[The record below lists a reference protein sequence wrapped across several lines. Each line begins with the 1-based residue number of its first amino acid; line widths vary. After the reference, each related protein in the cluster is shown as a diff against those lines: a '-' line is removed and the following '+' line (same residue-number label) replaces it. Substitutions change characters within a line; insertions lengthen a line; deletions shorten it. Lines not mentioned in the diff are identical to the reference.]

1 MATILESA
9 INPFGL
15 DSDPL
20 IYFLHLL
27 HNDDESVRK
36 SAKNHLNFT
45 INNSPNAL
53 VNEIVKTIEHFAFSS
68 SSSSLLSSVCV
79 LCYDLLG
86 YILPSHWTNLWLSTQ
101 EKVKTSLNF
110 SIWIEKDDE
119 VFKACSSCVSR
130 IACLLFR
137 KDEWGL
143 LFDFMLKYLGVDCWN
158 RVVVV
163 LWDELIP
170 KCPEIFVSYVDHL
183 IEGFKDVMVAESY
196 DRRVGVAAAKA
207 SVKLILYYSTPLS
220 YSKFHVLLGNLMIHL
235 FKEIGEEEL
244 VCSLLEDLIVLA
256 CVKAAYFSVEIGVVI
271 ERMVRLAGDLTLGEK
286 TRKLAVEFV
295 VTVAED
301 RESGCEMMQMVPDEE
316 VTKLLGVLIDMLVHI
331 RDDPS
336 WGSAVNDD
344 GNEGELGICSYGK
357 ESLGRLAI
365 ALGGNV
371 IVPNLPPTIFNFLD
385 HEDWQIRYA
394 VVTAIGVIS
403 EGCSKV
409 IEVCSEDM
417 KHLAETIVKL
427 ISDNHPRVRWA
438 AIHAIGQLSM
448 HMSPQFQEQ
457 YHQQVLPAL
466 IKVWSDFDNPRL
478 QARATSTIMA
488 FSHNC
493 SADILKPYLRN
504 IVSELVLQSGM
515 TMMSEAAL
523 ATLGSLAIKSQEGAT
538 HIYDSIMPYL
548 TAILVTATDDT
559 SRTLLPKC
567 LECITMVAMAVGN
580 LAIGDLVAKVAA
592 ALISLQKTHMEE
604 EDPMR
609 CLLLQ
614 AWGRLCKCLGTD
626 FIPYLRVVMPF
637 VLKSA
642 TLKNYLSVSDDSD
655 DESAGYVTAG
665 NKKVTIRSGLLEEK
679 ALACHIL
686 CCFAAELNEGLHL
699 CVNEVVSALVPNL
712 TFKFS
717 EEVRMAAI
725 AAMPLLINSAAC
737 AMKKGRPV
745 TGCGKFPVQTISDT
759 IIRAL
764 LNALNKESTVQIQAR
779 LLEAF
784 NESIQISSLLLCKDQ
799 AEEFVDGI
807 SNALL
812 TSSYHK
818 AEIEK
823 TAKEHRHQRR
833 LEAEQ
838 HLTICRN
845 IGICLKTMV
854 KKHKAAFLPLLD
866 KFLPYLPLMWS
877 NDGTAE
883 ERKIVVLLFRDIAE
897 QCREE
902 VFRYYEEWI
911 PLLPRVL
918 FHKNPDVPQI
928 VATVIGICAEF
939 GSDFLK
945 PHITVIFN
953 CLKTVMEHPDAKNPV
968 NIMAYEAVVS
978 TCGKLNQFVCGGIY
992 TCESILLWL
1001 SHLPIMCNPDEAK
1014 INHEMLCSMMETSEQ
1029 NVIGPDGIHIP
1040 IIIKIFAE
1048 VLWAEKN
1055 LATEETVMRI
1065 INLLKK
1071 FQREMQPTDL
1081 AKIFEELPL
1090 PHQSMLRNVLSI
1102 V

>member
-1 MATILESA
+1 MAAILES
-9 INPFGL
+9 

-20 IYFLHLL
+20 IEFLHLL
-27 HNDDESVRK
+27 HNDDENVRK
-36 SAKNHLNFT
+36 SAKNHLNLT
-45 INNSPNAL
+45 IKNSPNAL
-53 VNEIVKTIEHFAFSS
+53 VQKIVKTIEHFAFSPS
-68 SSSSLLSSVCV
+68 SSSSACA
-79 LCYDLLG
+79 LCYDLLRD
-86 YILPSHWTNLWLSTQ
+86 ILPCHWTNLSLYTRQ
-101 EKVKTSLNF
+101 EVMNCLTFRILL
-110 SIWIEKDDE
+110 EKDDE
-119 VFKACSSCVSR
+119 VFKACSSCVSCL
-130 IACLLFR
+130 ACLLFR
-137 KDEWGL
+137 KDEWNM
-143 LFDFMLKYLGVDCWN
+143 LFRFMLNYLGVDSWN

-170 KCPEIFVSYVDHL
+170 KCPELFVSYVDRL
-183 IEGFKDVMVAESY
+183 IEGFKDVMVAVTN

-207 SVKLILYYSTPLS
+207 SVKLILYYSTPTN

-235 FKEIGEEEL
+235 SKAIGVEDL

-256 CVKAAYFSVEIGVVI
+256 GVKAAYFSVEIGVAI
-271 ERMVRLAGDLTLGEK
+271 ECMVRLAGDLTLGEK
-286 TRKLAVEFV
+286 IRKLAVEFV

-301 RESGCEMMQMVPDEE
+301 RESGCEMMQMVPDEQ

-336 WGSAVNDD
+336 WGNAVNDD
-344 GNEGELGICSYGK
+344 GNEGELSMCSYGK

-371 IVPNLPPTIFNFLD
+371 IVPNLPPTIFTFLD

-403 EGCSKV
+403 KGCSKV
-409 IEVCSEDM
+409 IVVSSKDM
-417 KHLAETIVKL
+417 KHLVETIVKL
-427 ISDNHPRVRWA
+427 ICDNHPRVRWA

-478 QARATSTIMA
+478 QARATSTMLA

-493 SADILKPYLRN
+493 SADILKPYLN
-504 IVSELVLQSGM
+504 DIVSKLVLQSGM
-515 TMMSEAAL
+515 TMMNEAAL
-523 ATLGSLAIKSQEGAT
+523 ATLGSLAIQSQEGAAY
-538 HIYDSIMPYL
+538 IYDSIMPYL
-548 TAILVTATDDT
+548 IVILVTATDDT
-559 SRTLLPKC
+559 SRTLLPKY
-567 LECITMVAMAVGN
+567 LECITMITMAVGN
-580 LAIGDLVAKVAA
+580 LGIGDLVAKIAG
-592 ALISLQKTHMEE
+592 ALISLQETHMEE

-614 AWGRLCKCLGTD
+614 AWGRLCKCLGAD
-626 FIPYLRVVMPF
+626 FIPYLRVAMPV

-655 DESAGYVTAG
+655 DESEAYVTAG
-665 NKKVTIRSGLLEEK
+665 NKRVAIRSGLLEAK

-686 CCFAAELNEGLHL
+686 CCFAAELKEGLHL
-699 CVNEVVSALVPNL
+699 WVNEVVSALVPNV

-737 AMKKGRPV
+737 ATKKGRPV
-745 TGCGKFPVQTISDT
+745 IGCGKFPVQTISGT

-764 LNALNKESTVQIQAR
+764 LNALNKESKVQIQAR
-779 LLEAF
+779 LLEVF
-784 NESIQISSLLLCKDQ
+784 NESIQISSLLLSKDQ
-799 AEEFVDGI
+799 AVEFVDGI

-818 AEIEK
+818 TEREK
-823 TAKEHRHQRR
+823 TAKEYRHQRG

-845 IGICLKTMV
+845 IGICLGTMV
-854 KKHKAAFLPLLD
+854 KKHKASFLPLLD
-866 KFLPYLPLMWS
+866 KFLPYVSLMWS

-883 ERKIVVLLFRDIAE
+883 ERKIVVLLFRDIAQ

-902 VFRYYEEWI
+902 VFRQVFYWI
-911 PLLPRVL
+911 PLLPRVF

-928 VATVIGICAEF
+928 MATVIGICAEF
-939 GSDFLK
+939 GADFLK

-953 CLKTVMEHPDAKNPV
+953 CLKIVMEHPDAKNPV
-968 NIMAYEAVVS
+968 NIMAYEAAVS
-978 TCGKLNQFVCGGIY
+978 TCGKLNQFVCEGIY
-992 TCESILLWL
+992 NYESILFWIR
-1001 SHLPIMCNPDEAK
+1001 HLPLKCNQDEAK
-1014 INHEMLCSMMETSEQ
+1014 ISHEMLCSMMETSEQ
-1029 NVIGPDGIHIP
+1029 KVIGPDGIYIP
-1040 IIIKIFAE
+1040 MIIKIFAE

-1055 LATEETVMRI
+1055 LATEETATRI
-1065 INLLKK
+1065 INILKK
-1071 FQREMQPTDL
+1071 FQREMQPAFL